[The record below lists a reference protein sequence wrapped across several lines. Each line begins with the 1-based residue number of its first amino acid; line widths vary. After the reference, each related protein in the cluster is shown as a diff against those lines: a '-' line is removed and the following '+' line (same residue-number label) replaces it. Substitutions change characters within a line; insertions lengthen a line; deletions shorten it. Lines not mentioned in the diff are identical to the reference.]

1 MDDLESISTEV
12 AEDITEDGKH
22 SEALKN
28 QRDHIDRLEAQN
40 REKDETIDRLTNG
53 VVFDKAG
60 FPIGETG
67 PGLLMSNMWPENR
80 EVTVDSV
87 KEFAELNGLVVTQ
100 KAPTDTAAESRLAE
114 VQASSVSAETDDS
127 TEDAIAKALET
138 GDMKAYIALQTA
150 SLEPGRK

>member
-1 MDDLESISTEV
+1 MDDLESMSTEV
-12 AEDITEDGKH
+12 AEDITEDNDGKH
-22 SEALKN
+22 AEALKN
-28 QRDHIDRLEAQN
+28 QRDHIDRLETQLAK
-40 REKDETIDRLTNG
+40 KDAEAKARD
-53 VVFDKAG
+53 FAEAG

-67 PGLLMSNMWPENR
+67 PGLLMSNTWPNDR

-87 KEFAELNGLVVTQ
+87 KEFAELNGLAVTQ

-127 TEDAIAKALET
+127 TETAIAKALEE